1 MSNVI
6 IIGNGPAGVSAS
18 LYTARAGVET
28 TIIGSGLG
36 ALGKAEKIENYY
48 GFAEPVDAKELV
60 AAGIAQAKRAGVNY
74 IEDEVVGIGFGQKL
88 IVSTKTNSYEA
99 DYVVLSTGAS
109 RSTPPIP
116 GLRELEGHGVSY
128 CAVCDAFFYR
138 GKDVAVLGSGEYDD
152 SDDSYRYWFER
163 LPRYHVEGNTIF
175 VHAGIDEDSG
185 NAWEYC
191 TEDYIFTEQYPHRLG
206 KIHGLDK
213 KVVAGHVHTNTI
225 SGDRRFNDIY
235 YDGASHYYIDGDVLS
250 TGDINVLMVDTDTDK
265 YYKVTENYNVPIEP
279 YDSEAW

>member
-1 MSNVI
+1 MTLMTRIDIGLNV
-6 IIGNGPAGVSAS
+6 PSM
-18 LYTARAGVET
+18 
-28 TIIGSGLG
+28 
-36 ALGKAEKIENYY
+36 
-48 GFAEPVDAKELV
+48 
-60 AAGIAQAKRAGVNY
+60 
-74 IEDEVVGIGFGQKL
+74 
-88 IVSTKTNSYEA
+88 
-99 DYVVLSTGAS
+99 
-109 RSTPPIP
+109 
-116 GLRELEGHGVSY
+116 
-128 CAVCDAFFYR
+128 
-138 GKDVAVLGSGEYDD
+138 
-152 SDDSYRYWFER
+152 
-163 LPRYHVEGNTIF
+163 RYHVEGNTIF

-265 YYKVTENYNVPIEP
+265 YYKVTENYNIPIEP

>member
-1 MSNVI
+1 M
-6 IIGNGPAGVSAS
+6 
-18 LYTARAGVET
+18 
-28 TIIGSGLG
+28 
-36 ALGKAEKIENYY
+36 
-48 GFAEPVDAKELV
+48 ELV
-60 AAGIAQAKRAGVNY
+60 IDHL
-74 IEDEVVGIGFGQKL
+74 DEPDTKL
-88 IVSTKTNSYEA
+88 IFLG
-99 DYVVLSTGAS
+99 DYIHGGEDNIAVLKKIMGLQNLYGHNKVVALLGNHEEMVMSGFS
-109 RSTPPIP
+109 SVN
-116 GLRELEGHGVSY
+116 EM
-128 CAVCDAFFYR
+128 
-138 GKDVAVLGSGEYDD
+138 LGSGEYDD

-213 KVVAGHVHTNTI
+213 KVVAGHVHTSSI
-225 SGDRRFNDIY
+225 AGDRRFNDIY

-265 YYKVTENYNVPIEP
+265 YYKVTENYNIPIEP

>member
-1 MSNVI
+1 MLR
-6 IIGNGPAGVSAS
+6 ATLS
-18 LYTARAGVET
+18 L
-28 TIIGSGLG
+28 SM
-36 ALGKAEKIENYY
+36 
-48 GFAEPVDAKELV
+48 
-60 AAGIAQAKRAGVNY
+60 
-74 IEDEVVGIGFGQKL
+74 
-88 IVSTKTNSYEA
+88 
-99 DYVVLSTGAS
+99 
-109 RSTPPIP
+109 
-116 GLRELEGHGVSY
+116 
-128 CAVCDAFFYR
+128 
-138 GKDVAVLGSGEYDD
+138 
-152 SDDSYRYWFER
+152 
-163 LPRYHVEGNTIF
+163 
-175 VHAGIDEDSG
+175 AGIDEDSG

-265 YYKVTENYNVPIEP
+265 YYKVTENYNIPIEP

>member
-1 MSNVI
+1 MKIYCMSDI
-6 IIGNGPAGVSAS
+6 HGCYSA
-18 LYTARAGVET
+18 LCD
-28 TIIGSGLG
+28 
-36 ALGKAEKIENYY
+36 AL
-48 GFAEPVDAKELV
+48 ELV
-60 AAGIAQAKRAGVNY
+60 IDHL
-74 IEDEVVGIGFGQKL
+74 DEPDTKL
-88 IVSTKTNSYEA
+88 IFLG
-99 DYVVLSTGAS
+99 DYIHGGEDNIAVLKKIMGLQNIYGHRKVVALLGNHEEMAMSGFS
-109 RSTPPIP
+109 
-116 GLRELEGHGVSY
+116 LVNEM
-128 CAVCDAFFYR
+128 
-138 GKDVAVLGSGEYDD
+138 LGSGEYDD

-265 YYKVTENYNVPIEP
+265 YYICQGNEIFIIMSHYRYFCSLHFHTFSHTPIPACKHTFFLIIIYHHHDYFKNFCSIFYCKTESFVVY
-279 YDSEAW
+279 YYT